1 MYDTV
6 MVDEAWFYVKRNC
19 ERFYLAPDEKV
30 PVRKAKSKRHIQK
43 VMFLAAVSRPYY
55 CHRTK
60 TWNDGKLGIFPFAEK
75 VPAKHSSEKQSEKNT
90 GNKM

>member
-1 MYDTV
+1 M
-6 MVDEAWFYVKRNC
+6 KRNC
-19 ERFYLAPDEKV
+19 EKFYLACDEQV

-60 TWNDGKLGIFPFAEK
+60 TWNDGKLGIFPFSEQ
-75 VPAKHSSEKQSEKNT
+75 VPALPKTE
-90 GNKM
+90 